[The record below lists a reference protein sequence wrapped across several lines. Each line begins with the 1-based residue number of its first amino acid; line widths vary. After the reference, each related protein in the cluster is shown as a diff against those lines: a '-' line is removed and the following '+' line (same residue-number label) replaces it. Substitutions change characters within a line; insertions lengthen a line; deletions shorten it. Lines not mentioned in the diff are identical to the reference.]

1 MMTPPNTFKMFA
13 MYTLGYAL
21 TIASLLLDIRYG
33 QTIFT
38 LVAFVSSVAVTAHL
52 LYRTARAMAFS
63 PPAADR
69 VQPVAVQVVLESQRL
84 AA

>member
-38 LVAFVSSVAVTAHL
+38 LVAFVSAITVTAHL

-63 PPAADR
+63 PAADR
-69 VQPVAVQVVLESQRL
+69 VQPVTVQVLPDGQRL